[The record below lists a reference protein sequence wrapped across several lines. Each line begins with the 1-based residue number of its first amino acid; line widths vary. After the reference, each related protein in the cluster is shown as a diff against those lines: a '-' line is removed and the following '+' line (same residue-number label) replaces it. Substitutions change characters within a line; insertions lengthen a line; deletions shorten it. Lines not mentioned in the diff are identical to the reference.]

1 MVGGTTELLHKN
13 FDIGINLKDLNP
25 EYIVTTILNILNGKI
40 LTSGKSEMLKE
51 FNNYVG
57 LSITKHID
65 LYKRIME

>member
-1 MVGGTTELLHKN
+1 MTYHSQLPHIVMKRWQ
-13 FDIGINLKDLNP
+13 DLNP